1 MTLKSNCSI
10 CKHLFDV
17 GFYCAAFPNG
27 IPSKYVIQSKSHN
40 EKDPD
45 QKGNYVF
52 ELKTPNFEE
61 QK

>member
-1 MTLKSNCSI
+1 
-10 CKHLFDV
+10 LFDV

-27 IPSKYVIQSKSHN
+27 IPTKYVVQSKSHN
-40 EKDPD
+40 EKDPN
-45 QKGNYVF
+45 QKGNYIF